1 MKRMIMTLAVVCTG
15 LCSAM
20 GRDALAE
27 VSTIE
32 KLPLTNGIDQWK
44 SLIERLR
51 ATYPEEEKYFNEA
64 LTTVEALDAAYAAH
78 LRDAHKNI
86 VIRAVSGT
94 AHEAAIGAL
103 RENTEQTI
111 QVLIRRGM
119 KRSLKP
125 EDRHTLMLKALYQQ
139 LLKRITAQQGQR

>member
-1 MKRMIMTLAVVCTG
+1 MKRMIVVLTAVCTG

-20 GRDALAE
+20 SPDALAE

-32 KLPLTNGIDQWK
+32 KLPLSNDINQWK

-64 LTTVEALDAAYAAH
+64 LTTVEAVDAAYNAH
-78 LRDAHKNI
+78 LRDADKNI
-86 VIRAVSGT
+86 VIRAISGS

-111 QVLIRRGM
+111 QLLIRRGM

-125 EDRHTLMLKALYQQ
+125 EDRRTLMLKALYQQ
-139 LLKRITAQQGQR
+139 LLKRITTLQEQR